1 MDAQEIAIVMRMTGI
16 AETVKVNVEEKGNVN
31 ASARV
36 PENVKESPAVAV
48 TMIGAPENG
57 NVPESVKE
65 NQTVVVTMT
74 EEAYSPALPG
84 MTTACARTNKIR

>member
-16 AETVKVNVEEKGNVN
+16 AETAKVNVEEKEN
-31 ASARV
+31 ARV
-36 PENVKESPAVAV
+36 PENVKESPVVAV
-48 TMIGAPENG
+48 TTIGAPENG

-65 NQTVVVTMT
+65 NQTAVVTMT
-74 EEAYSPALPG
+74 EEAYSQALPG